1 MTIPSEQEKA
11 KQNLVNGMRLLN
23 ISLPDNINKK
33 LTTNYKGMTPMDR
46 FMLETLKGDDASSG
60 NANRAW
66 NTPSGRRSVCV
77 SCAPTLG
84 DDTSGKEDS
93 KGQ

>member
-11 KQNLVNGMRLLN
+11 KQNLVNGMHLLN
-23 ISLPDNINKK
+23 INLPDNITKK

-46 FMLETLKGDDASSG
+46 FMLETLKGDDASSE
-60 NANRAW
+60 NASRDG
-66 NTPSGRRSVCV
+66 NTPSGRRSLCD

-84 DDTSGKEDS
+84 GDS
-93 KGQ
+93 KEENKGQE